1 MDNIEEKNENL
12 EMVSE
17 EKTNENKEYYALSI
31 KKQFSTRKGR
41 TRFITRVA
49 MFGALAYVFYAFL
62 KFPLPFFPSFLEV
75 KFHNLFVILSGLLT
89 GPIGGII
96 TILVML
102 GLKLIT
108 IGTSTQFVGELT
120 DLIISLSVLLPSSI
134 IYLKNHTRNGGII
147 GILFSFISWIVASF
161 LVNMFISLPFYLEF
175 FFKGNIDGFVGAL
188 SKTIKNV
195 NADNFKLMYLLVAV
209 LPFNA
214 LVSFVNVSVCILVY
228 KRISIVLK
236 KIGI

>member
-89 GPIGGII
+89 GPIGGLISVI
-96 TILVML
+96 TMI

-108 IGTSTQFVGELT
+108 LNSSTALVGELT
-120 DLIISLSVLLPSSI
+120 DLIISLSVMLPSSI
-134 IYLKNHTRNGGII
+134 IYLKKHTRNGGII
-147 GILFSFISWIVASF
+147 GILVSFISWIVASF
-161 LVNMFISLPFYLEF
+161 LVNMFISLPFYLNAYF
-175 FFKGNIDGFVGAL
+175 DGNVEAFVNVL
-188 SKTIKNV
+188 SPFIKNV